1 MRKASI
7 LLLLFLAACSAWQ
20 EELPKAIGLGVKQ
33 HLYEAGTAEGAITL
47 EILSDAPGVLL
58 TDDSWLTLSASSFSG
73 DADIEVSFPGN
84 EGKPRTGRI
93 YLSTSGGERR
103 DTVTVR
109 QMGEIV
115 PSFTLPQSSA
125 IVYNGEGDTRIPA
138 SAAFMADDDFTKE
151 VVYPEGTSQWVRAVT
166 VQADAIV
173 LRTVDNT
180 SRSVI
185 NKAVL
190 HLRWEDGWGNPMHA
204 SLDLIQANADN
215 MLGVGVDF
223 PDVRALAA
231 EGRALCEDDIYIDG
245 YVVSDVASGNVTEN
259 PNLSPTII
267 DYTVSSR
274 SAYVE
279 SLDGQYGF
287 LVEAVSEE
295 DMVLKNNTRVRLLLN
310 GASVEHYTDPDR
322 WKISDFTSGM
332 LLSSEEVDAQSI
344 PQKKKH
350 IGQLT
355 DDDIYT
361 RVTLT
366 DCEMPVRKG
375 SLSPLNELYTLAH
388 VDAGKTYDRIS
399 KAAVLLRD
407 VDGNSLYIYTNTTC
421 PYRRDGTRLNYGSGS
436 ITGVI
441 VHEKYRRFVDEDA
454 EDEDECG
461 NIGRYQIRH
470 FSRADFDFSADFSE
484 SFSGLVTEYRY
495 LHRGNADKS
504 FSPTDGSYGWFTQT
518 SHKFTYASLGTYAR
532 GGQDYS
538 CLGPIGYEGSMF
550 GKNTGCASGFGIV
563 LDDGTDYMAGDSGTN
578 TTGDGKSTETSNLA
592 WRSDFWYNPETQGLW
607 EWLIC
612 FSTKDIV
619 SERFSMQLSMLNQYS
634 GSSPRYWRAEW
645 SLTGDVSKQTDW
657 NLIGT
662 FSCPDFIGSSNLI
675 NASGMFK
682 PMDFA
687 LPASISD
694 KEQVYI
700 RLIPDSLVA
709 GTANS
714 YSEGSLTTNPG
725 NSSARNAIN
734 YFAVR
739 YNKQ

>member
-1 MRKASI
+1 MRKLGIVS
-7 LLLLFLAACSAWQ
+7 LLLLAACSGWK

-33 HLYEAGTAEGAITL
+33 HLYETGTSEGTVTL
-47 EILSDAPGVLL
+47 EILSDAPGTLR
-58 TDDSWLTLSASSFSG
+58 TDESWLTLGASAFSS
-73 DADIEVSFPGN
+73 DADVQVSFPGN
-84 EGKPRTGRI
+84 EGKPRIGRI
-93 YLSTSGGERR
+93 FLSTSLGERR
-103 DTVTVR
+103 DTVVIM
-109 QMGEIV
+109 QMGQIV
-115 PSFTLPQSSA
+115 PSFSLAQSSA
-125 IVYNGEGDTRIPA
+125 VVYNGEGDTSIPA
-138 SAAFMADDDFTKE
+138 TVQFIADEDFTKE
-151 VVYPEGTSQWVRAVT
+151 VIYPEGIPQWVSSVT
-166 VQADAIV
+166 VRPDAVV
-173 LRTVDNT
+173 LRTIDNP

-190 HLRWEDGWGNPMHA
+190 RLKWEDGWGKPMQA
-204 SLDLIQANADN
+204 SIDLIQANADN
-215 MLGVGVDF
+215 MLGVGADF
-223 PDVRALAA
+223 PEVRALAA
-231 EGRALCEDDIYIDG
+231 QGRALCEDDIYIDA
-245 YVVSDVASGNVTEN
+245 YVVSDVASGNVAEN

-267 DYTVSSR
+267 DYTVTSR
-274 SAYVE
+274 SAYIE

-287 LVEAVSEE
+287 LVEAVSAE
-295 DMVLKNNTRVRLLLN
+295 DMVLKNNTRVRILLN
-310 GASVEHYTDPDR
+310 GASVEHYPEPDR
-322 WKISDFTSGM
+322 WKICDFTSGM
-332 LLSSEEVDAQSI
+332 LLSSEDVDARAV
-344 PQKKKH
+344 PAKRKH

-366 DCEMPVRKG
+366 DCEMPIRKG
-375 SLSPLNELYTLAH
+375 SLTPLNELYTLAH

-399 KAAVLLRD
+399 KAALLLRD
-407 VDGNSLYIYTNTTC
+407 IDGNSMYIYTNTTC

-441 VHEKYRRFVDEDA
+441 VHEKYRRFVDEDS

-470 FSRADFDFSADFSE
+470 FSRADFNFSPDFAG

-504 FSPTDGSYGWFTQT
+504 FSPTDGSEGWFSQT

-550 GKNTGCASGFGIV
+550 GKNTGCESGFGII
-563 LDDGTDYMAGDSGTN
+563 LDDGTNYMAGDSGTN
-578 TTGDGKSTETSNLA
+578 TSGDGKSTETSNLA
-592 WRSDFWYNPETQGLW
+592 WRADFWYNPDNQSVW

-612 FSTKDIV
+612 FSTKNIS
-619 SERFSMQLSMLNQYS
+619 SEKFSMQLSMLNQYN
-634 GSSPRYWRAEW
+634 GFAPRYWRAEW
-645 SLTGDVSKQTDW
+645 SLGGDVSRAADW
-657 NLIGT
+657 NLIGK

-682 PMDFA
+682 PMDFP
-687 LPASISD
+687 LPSSISNKD
-694 KEQVYI
+694 EVYI

-714 YSEGSLTTNPG
+714 YSEGSLTTNPS

-739 YNKQ
+739 YNK